1 MSIEIKKSIKPV
13 LYKKA
18 LEILERKVENLH
30 NGIWKELIW
39 FLEHESIFTS
49 GIISAGKADAFVY
62 RANGNLLGKVSAAGT
77 TSVDVT
83 KATPDLVE
91 DNEELFQIST
101 DTLPE
106 SANNH
111 LKIKLNKGTFLNRRR
126 G

>member
-1 MSIEIKKSIKPV
+1 MTTRQ
-13 LYKKA
+13 KA
-18 LEILERKVENLH
+18 QLEWSRSEKTGYDLHRLILINSNTV
-30 NGIWKELIW
+30 
-39 FLEHESIFTS
+39 
-49 GIISAGKADAFVY
+49 DDD
-62 RANGNLLGKVSAAGT
+62 GNLLGKVSAAGT